1 VSYSIKVNKVSKKF
15 RLYDQ
20 RYTSLK
26 ERVIRLGK
34 IPHREFYAL
43 NNVDFSVSEGE
54 SIGILGRNGS
64 GKSTLLKCIAGILR
78 PSEGEVRVRGRLAAM
93 LELGAGFH
101 PELSG
106 RDNIF
111 LNGSLLGFS
120 KKDIQRKFD
129 EIVAFSELSKFI
141 DTQVKHYSSG
151 MFARLG
157 FAVAINVEP
166 DVLLI
171 DEVLAVGDEAFQAKC
186 IEAVKNFQKQGKTI
200 VLVTHAPDLVRA
212 NTTRALVLNE
222 GVLIS
227 DATPGESIKVFREE
241 LIALD
246 TEKNDQKTKKDDE
259 SVWQKIKIKHC
270 QIEALKLG
278 ASIDSSSGLK
288 VIYDYES
295 ELQGQPAIVSIELH
309 DLHGNLIFSIDSGDL
324 EEEIY
329 IENNG
334 RIIFEFSSMPLLD
347 GVFSISLQI
356 KAKATGE
363 ILAWRDSVEKFEV
376 LNRSKKRG
384 LVDLEVKLIHARM
397 DSY

>member
-1 VSYSIKVNKVSKKF
+1 MSYSIEVNKVSKKF

-43 NNVDFSVSEGE
+43 KDIDFEIQEGE
-54 SIGILGRNGS
+54 SVGILGRNGS

-78 PSEGEVRVRGRLAAM
+78 PSQGEIRVKGRLAAM

-120 KKDIQRKFD
+120 KKDIERKFD
-129 EIVAFSELSKFI
+129 AIVAFSELSKFI

-166 DVLLI
+166 DILLI

-186 IEAVKNFQKQGKTI
+186 IEAVKGFRKEGKTI
-200 VLVTHAPDLVRA
+200 VIVTHAPDLVRA
-212 NTTRALVLNE
+212 NTSRALVLNN
-222 GVLIS
+222 GYLVS
-227 DATPGESIKVFREE
+227 DASPGESIKIFREE
-241 LIALD
+241 LVASESEVLGGGG
-246 TEKNDQKTKKDDE
+246 EKVSYHTSQKVRIISCE
-259 SVWQKIKIKHC
+259 
-270 QIEALKLG
+270 IEALKLG
-278 ASIDSSSGLK
+278 PTIDSSSGLK
-288 VIYDYES
+288 IIYGYES
-295 ELQGQPAIVSIELH
+295 DYVGRNVIVSIEIH
-309 DLHGNLIFSIDSGDL
+309 DTTGNMIFSIDSEDL
-324 EEEIY
+324 EQDIKLDSS
-329 IENNG
+329 G
-334 RIIFEFSSMPLLD
+334 RIIFELSSLPLLD
-347 GVFSISLQI
+347 GTFYISLQI
-356 KAKATGE
+356 KAQDSGE
-363 ILAWRDSVEKFEV
+363 ILCWRESIDNFEV
-376 LNRSKKRG
+376 LNKSKKRG
-384 LVDLEVKLIHARM
+384 LVDIDLKLFHVA
-397 DSY
+397 SGH